1 MGSNK
6 SAKTVKTLSRI
17 WDMDIEDVR
26 ETLGLTSNEQHT
38 NIGVDPGPLRPHTWD
53 EFVGHDRQKS
63 LIRST
68 VVAAKK
74 RGVSPESVLLW
85 GPPGC
90 GKTALGQLAIL
101 ELNNNGVH
109 VSATA
114 LDHQMFKESVVE
126 LDGSP
131 SILYID
137 DADALDTHMM
147 EVLYPLLERS
157 VIKYHGAERS
167 VDVSVW
173 VSTNE
178 PGALTEAL
186 RSRFSLE
193 VYVGT
198 YKKESLARILLK
210 IQESMDGLDLEGDHA
225 LSAMATIAEVSRGS
239 PRRAIRLLKRVRDVI
254 TVNERLSGQDAAR
267 VAMRDLGYDS
277 LGLLEDERHY
287 MVALKQIGGQSG
299 LSNIASVLNLS
310 AGAVRGV
317 ESELLRRGFV
327 KITSRGRELTIDGWS
342 ILVE

>member
-1 MGSNK
+1 MSLDNK
-6 SAKTVKTLSRI
+6 TALERGALLGIPV
-17 WDMDIEDVR
+17 
-26 ETLGLTSNEQHT
+26 ETIKKHLGLTSSNQST
-38 NIGVDPGPLRPHTWD
+38 SIGVDPGPLRPRTWD
-53 EFVGHDRQKS
+53 EFIGHRRQKN
-63 LIRST
+63 LVRST

-74 RGVSPESVLLW
+74 RGVSPESILLW

-101 ELNNNGVH
+101 ELDNNGVH

-114 LDHQMFKESVVE
+114 LDPRMFRESVME

-137 DADALDTHMM
+137 DADALDSHMM
-147 EVLYPLLERS
+147 EALYPLLERS

-198 YKKESLARILLK
+198 YKKENLARILLK
-210 IQESMDGLDLEGDHA
+210 VQKSMDGLDLERDHA
-225 LSAMATIAEVSRGS
+225 LSAMAAIAEVSRGS
-239 PRRAIRLLKRVRDVI
+239 PRRAIRLLKRVRDVT
-254 TVNERLSGQDAAR
+254 TVNEGLSGTAAAR
-267 VAMRDLGYDS
+267 VAMQDMGYDR

-310 AGAVRGV
+310 SGAVREI
-317 ESELLRRGFV
+317 ESELLKRGFV
-327 KITSRGRELTIDGWS
+327 KITSRGRELTVAGWS
-342 ILVE
+342 ILIE